1 MSKLLN
7 TQKNALQMLW
17 DDCKELTKR
26 IAELPK
32 TGYSVNSAL
41 VVKGWTKT
49 IFIVSDG
56 VNRYLTFKNLT
67 SEIKAKIK
75 WQIVLDNSNGAFD
88 SYNISTGTELNVIWS
103 GHTLVLNVTNSYYNN
118 LPVEIKLY
126 V

>member
-56 VNRYLTFKNLT
+56 VDRYLTFKNLT
-67 SEIKAKIK
+67 SETKAKIK
-75 WQIVLDNSNGAFD
+75 WQVVLDNSNGAH
-88 SYNISTGTELNVIWS
+88 VITYTNQYIRWS
-103 GHTLVLNVTNSYYNN
+103 GNTLILMVSSDYNN
-118 LPVEIKLY
+118 IPVEIKLY